1 MKHLYLKKGEKLI
14 PFLETAAKSIWAL
27 TMLYLKLAK
36 RVKSP
41 SLLYLDDFED
51 YLGAELFRRLL
62 RYIREKYNNPQVI
75 STKTDSKSKYTVS
88 QLALWFLNHVRS
100 LNAQEDE
107 EDLTV
112 SKLQKL
118 LYCAQGLYLNRFDC
132 PLFEEELIKTAQ
144 GVEIRSIKEEYASY
158 GKKPI
163 HYEDTFSEDIDT
175 NTELLL
181 KEVYENYGK
190 YSSWGLAEKLKQF
203 SHAWQETSIGQ
214 PISLTL
220 LAWDFDE

>member
-14 PFLETAAKSIWAL
+14 PFLETAAKSIWVL

-175 NTELLL
+175 VNANVKPT
-181 KEVYENYGK
+181 NNC
-190 YSSWGLAEKLKQF
+190 SEKCANFGWFYPEQAK
-203 SHAWQETSIGQ
+203 
-214 PISLTL
+214 LTL
-220 LAWDFDE
+220 AKH